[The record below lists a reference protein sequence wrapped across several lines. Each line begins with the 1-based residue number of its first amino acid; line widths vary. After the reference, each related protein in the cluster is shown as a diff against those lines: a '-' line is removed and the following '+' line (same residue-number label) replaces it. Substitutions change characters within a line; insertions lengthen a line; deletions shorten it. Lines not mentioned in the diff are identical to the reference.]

1 MGSTGAPA
9 AGGHVSS
16 RETSQDAQA
25 KEGGQG
31 ISDGVTAFDEL
42 SVAQGGLG
50 RFQGLQVM
58 GIIKRFCKL
67 AGGGAAFGHDVHVHA
82 EALSHTRAP
91 AGGSAGGGHD
101 VAESGAGAG
110 AATLL
115 PIPIIAASAA
125 NTAEPANA
133 ASGEGRPQVGEGGRE
148 DANKRPRLEQ
158 TKRADS

>member
-1 MGSTGAPA
+1 
-9 AGGHVSS
+9 
-16 RETSQDAQA
+16 
-25 KEGGQG
+25 
-31 ISDGVTAFDEL
+31 
-42 SVAQGGLG
+42 
-50 RFQGLQVM
+50 M

-91 AGGSAGGGHD
+91 VGGSAGGGHD